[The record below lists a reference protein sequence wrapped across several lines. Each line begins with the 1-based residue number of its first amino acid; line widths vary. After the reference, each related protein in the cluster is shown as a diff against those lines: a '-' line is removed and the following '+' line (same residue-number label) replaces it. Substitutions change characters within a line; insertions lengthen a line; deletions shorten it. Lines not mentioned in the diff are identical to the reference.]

1 MASGDRRHGKE
12 PAVVA
17 EDNFPDGLRVL
28 AVDDDPV
35 CLRVLATVLRQC
47 NYKPTIVMDGRT
59 ALKMLREE
67 GEEQFD
73 LVITD
78 VHMPNMDG
86 FQLLEIIGLEMD
98 LPVIMLSVNGE
109 KATVYKGIKHG
120 ACDYIVKPVNI
131 KEIRNIWQHVVR
143 KNHVAVNYSSS
154 ESDDADQRLG
164 QRVIAEGGAKSN
176 KCSKKK
182 RNDREG
188 SNDNRESRSFRT
200 TRKKPRVSWTGEL
213 HNRFLEVVNRL
224 GIDRAVPKAILQMM
238 NVHNLSRESVA
249 SHLQKYRL
257 YLKRV
262 IDDPTKPNPL
272 GDLFERRNSYMA
284 MGHQVVPLPP
294 SSALC
299 SCGSQNLCVGPPSI
313 LGPQGLSVQPMNW
326 ATGTVGSAGLMP
338 DTGSRH
344 ALGPLAGPLEKTSD
358 HPMQDAFPRI
368 QGPARIRSRKAY
380 ESVLRGKLLEANTSV
395 VSSSHPGS
403 SSFPAE
409 MPNGGLL
416 EPANKFPVQPPELID
431 HFSGPMGMAPSA
443 HGDAQYQN
451 HAGNCRNP
459 WQNVAP
465 SSSVGH
471 MVGAPLL
478 PSSQVNVNLP
488 QINQINQQ
496 LRIFA
501 PSSGQMA
508 MFQNEQQQNQM
519 AGININNTTSV
530 GVYSEQMTPLFNMAS
545 NTAPMEMTNG
555 NFSPMTQMMVN
566 GGSTSSPSPNLQA
579 GNPVTPP
586 AQMVNGGGSS
596 SSALPG
602 HLDSSV
608 APLTQMVNGGG
619 SSSSALPDHLDSSV
633 APQTQTL
640 NGGEGASGI
649 LPVQDDPAEQEA
661 PDDQPTYSTT
671 NFLEDIFA
679 SMASQDFNPDA
690 TLFGEEY

>member
-1 MASGDRRHGKE
+1 MASGERRHGKE

-35 CLRVLATVLRQC
+35 CLRVLEAVLRQC
-47 NYKPTIVMDGRT
+47 NYKPTIVTDGRT

-131 KEIRNIWQHVVR
+131 KKIRNIWQHVVR
-143 KNHVAVNYSSS
+143 KNHVA
-154 ESDDADQRLG
+154 DDVE
-164 QRVIAEGGAKSN
+164 QRVGQPVIVEGGAKSK

-182 RNDREG
+182 MNDREG
-188 SNDNRESRSFRT
+188 SDDNRESRSVRT
-200 TRKKPRVSWTGEL
+200 TRNKPRVSWTGEL
-213 HNRFLEVVNRL
+213 HNRFLEVVNQL

-238 NVHNLSRESVA
+238 NVRNLSRESVA

-284 MGHQVVPLPP
+284 MGHQVPLPP

-313 LGPQGLSVQPMNW
+313 LGPQGLSVQTMNW
-326 ATGTVGSAGLMP
+326 ATDTVGNSGLMP
-338 DTGSRH
+338 NTGSRH
-344 ALGPLAGPLEKTSD
+344 ASGPPAGPLEKTSD

-368 QGPARIRSRKAY
+368 QGPSRIRSRKAY
-380 ESVLRGKLLEANTSV
+380 ESVLCGKLLEVNTSV
-395 VSSSHPGS
+395 VPSSHPGS

-409 MPNGGLL
+409 MQNGGLL
-416 EPANKFPVQPPELID
+416 EPANQFPVQPPELIGQ
-431 HFSGPMGMAPSA
+431 FSGPMGMAPSA
-443 HGDAQYQN
+443 HGDAQFQN
-451 HAGNCRNP
+451 HAGNCSNP

-465 SSSVGH
+465 SSFVGH

-478 PSSQVNVNLP
+478 ASSQVNVNLP
-488 QINQINQQ
+488 QINQQ
-496 LRIFA
+496 LTIFA

-508 MFQNEQQQNQM
+508 MFQNEHQLNQM
-519 AGININNTTSV
+519 AGTNINTTTSV

-545 NTAPMEMTNG
+545 STTPMEMTNG
-555 NFSPMTQMMVN
+555 NISPMTQMMVN

-579 GNPVTPP
+579 GNPVAPP

-596 SSALPG
+596 SFALPG
-602 HLDSSV
+602 HLDNSV

-619 SSSSALPDHLDSSV
+619 SSSSALPGHLDSPV

-640 NGGEGASGI
+640 NGGESASGV
-649 LPVQDDPAEQEA
+649 LPMQDDPAEQEA
-661 PDDQPTYSTT
+661 PDDQPTYTTT